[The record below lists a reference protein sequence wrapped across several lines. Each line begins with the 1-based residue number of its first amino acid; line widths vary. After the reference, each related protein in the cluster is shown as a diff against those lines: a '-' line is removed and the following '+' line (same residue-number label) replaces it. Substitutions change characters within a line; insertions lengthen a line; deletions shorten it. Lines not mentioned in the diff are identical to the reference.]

1 MEVPMKRTV
10 LTVLVLVPLVGSAF
24 ALPTPKASKL
34 QWDDYTDPDATGFYL
49 YWVREKPEPR
59 VYADT
64 QKVDLGLDTDETIT
78 VIDFLSSAQGRLCF
92 RLTAYDAAGNESDFS
107 NEACGFFGVAPP
119 GNLRVVP

>member
-1 MEVPMKRTV
+1 MKKIILALG
-10 LTVLVLVPLVGSAF
+10 LTLAFSAGVY

-34 QWDDYTDPDATGFYL
+34 QWDNYTDPDATGFYL

-59 VYADT
+59 VYTDA
-64 QKVDLGLDTDETIT
+64 QKVDLGLDADETIT

-92 RLTAYDAAGNESDFS
+92 RLTAYDAVGNESDFS
-107 NEACGFFGVAPP
+107 NEACGFFGVGVP